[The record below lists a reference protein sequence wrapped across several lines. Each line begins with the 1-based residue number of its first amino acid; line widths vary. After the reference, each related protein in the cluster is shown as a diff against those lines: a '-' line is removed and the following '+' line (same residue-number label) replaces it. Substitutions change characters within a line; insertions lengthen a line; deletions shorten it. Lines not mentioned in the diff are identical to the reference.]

1 MADEVEELRRRL
13 DAQQVVIERLE
24 QALTQL
30 QGGRSMADTGDS
42 VAGLPDG
49 GGTRAEAHASSDP
62 ASAPDRRQLLQRA
75 AAATAGAVAGGTAM
89 VLGSASP
96 AAAAAGTFDGNPA
109 VTATNTGGSAGKAI
123 QATGGTGNA
132 LAAATTGSASTI
144 LATAS
149 SGNAVDATSATTVL
163 GNAAIK
169 ATYTGSSTG
178 CGAANLNGGG
188 GSALRAVNNSSAA
201 TFILGNNST
210 GLLAGAGIFVS
221 SASDTVST
229 QSSST
234 NQSQAGVH
242 SEGFQEASGV
252 VGIAFDRGV
261 GGRFSGGRCDAHL
274 GDQEFLAKAPSARN
288 HTNGHAVGEL
298 ALDAATGNLFMC
310 VVAAPAGQVGT
321 WRKITGPATAGAL
334 HVLPTPVR
342 VYDSRP
348 GNPPVAVGPKTPLA
362 AATPRTCDLKAN
374 SSGVPAGATAV
385 LVNLVATGTTGVA
398 GGFLSIYRN
407 GIAWPGTS
415 SLNWSGPGQNVAVTT
430 LTAVDASAVCNLF
443 ANVVTDVV
451 VDVLGFYL

>member
-1 MADEVEELRRRL
+1 MADEVDELRRRL

-24 QALTQL
+24 RALTRL
-30 QGGRSMADTGDS
+30 QGGAMADAGVS

-49 GGTRAEAHASSDP
+49 GGTPAEAHASSDP

-132 LAAATTGSASTI
+132 LTAATTGSASTI

-149 SGNAVDATSATTVL
+149 SGNVVDATSATTVL

-310 VVAAPAGQVGT
+310 VVAAPAGQVGPGA
-321 WRKITGPATAGAL
+321 RSPGRRPPARCTSCPRRCAS
-334 HVLPTPVR
+334 TT
-342 VYDSRP
+342 SRP
-348 GNPPVAVGPKTPLA
+348 GQPPVAVGPKTPLA
-362 AATPRTCDLKAN
+362 AAPAPATSRRTARASRPAPRRC
-374 SSGVPAGATAV
+374 
-385 LVNLVATGTTGVA
+385 
-398 GGFLSIYRN
+398 
-407 GIAWPGTS
+407 W
-415 SLNWSGPGQNVAVTT
+415 
-430 LTAVDASAVCNLF
+430 
-443 ANVVTDVV
+443 
-451 VDVLGFYL
+451 